1 MDWFKSERQKRRTPI
16 HHAQL
21 RSTPTLPGFDARSRE
36 LYGTAL
42 PRGVLPAAAVR
53 LEHCDV
59 EMIPGGRASSLAGT
73 GRARA
78 ELRREPIVQNGHRR

>member
-59 EMIPGGRASSLAGT
+59 EMIRAACKQPCRHRACSGRTAA
-73 GRARA
+73 
-78 ELRREPIVQNGHRR
+78 

>member
-42 PRGVLPAAAVR
+42 PRGVLPAVAAVR
-53 LEHCDV
+53 LEHSDV
-59 EMIPGGRASSLAGT
+59 EMIRAGVQAALQAPGLLGPNCGVN
-73 GRARA
+73 
-78 ELRREPIVQNGHRR
+78 P